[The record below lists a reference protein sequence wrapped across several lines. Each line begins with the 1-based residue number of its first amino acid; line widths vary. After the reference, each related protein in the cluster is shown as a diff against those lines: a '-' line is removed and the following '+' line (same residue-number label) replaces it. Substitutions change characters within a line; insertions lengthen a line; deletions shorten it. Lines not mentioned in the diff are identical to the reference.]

1 MKDFLAGFRKKPS
14 LVYLVLFLLMIIPA
28 LGLYGTAES
37 NQHIGLV
44 ILLVFVILANLAAV
58 LL

>member
-1 MKDFLAGFRKKPS
+1 MKDFLAGFRKKSS
-14 LVYLVLFLLMIIPA
+14 LIYLVLFLLMIIPA
-28 LGLYGTAES
+28 LGLYGAAES

-44 ILLVFVILANLAAV
+44 VLLVCVILANLAAV